1 MLQTGNDRDKIE
13 RTGGFSCSH
22 KDIGADPF
30 GVMLQ
35 SARGNFMKKR
45 IRIKWVVLGV
55 VVVLFLWLVYALVTT
70 LPFYPVFR
78 KYVGSYEKLQR
89 ALEDYPD
96 MYTANQLELP
106 FTTNEEYYLIMDGRT
121 IYARPNGYAFGGSL
135 LRNGVIVNYGMQ
147 CDKNEIDLS
156 VPDLNY
162 RGIPLK
168 IEIWGPESGIL
179 SHGISIH
186 FSPGDHYYSF
196 GAYYDC
202 GTLTEEEMTS
212 LDDTIEPQ
220 LLELIHQVID
230 NYLDKQ

>member
-70 LPFYPVFR
+70 LPFYPAFR
-78 KYVGSYEKLQR
+78 KNVGSYEKLQR

-106 FTTNEEYYLIMDGRT
+106 FTTNEEYYLILDGRT
-121 IYARPNGYAFGGSL
+121 IYAHPNGYAFGGSL
-135 LRNGVIVNYGMQ
+135 LSNGVEVNYGMQ
-147 CDKNEIDLS
+147 CDKGEIDLS
-156 VPDLNY
+156 AADTSYLGVPLLYELHKSADGVSNMA
-162 RGIPLK
+162 
-168 IEIWGPESGIL
+168 SFQ
-179 SHGISIH
+179 
-186 FSPGDHYYSF
+186 FSLGDYYYSF
-196 GAYYDC
+196 GAYYDFINM
-202 GTLTEEEMTS
+202 TEEEIAS
-212 LDDTIEPQ
+212 LNKEIKAQ
-220 LLELIHQVID
+220 LLELTQQVID
-230 NYLDKQ
+230 CYLDKE